1 MENVVGVL
9 SNKEVI
15 IALAKGQVATEDN
28 VTDLLCPAYFVQETK
43 TVSSVFAVLQHGLM
57 LIVNE
62 FGEITGLA
70 SLKQLLAVIVG
81 VVRDEDSDV
90 DEGYTSVG
98 ENTYQV
104 DASNGVTEFNE
115 KLNLDIPEGD
125 YQTLAG
131 LALDRL
137 GYIQENG
144 EILEHGNLKLT
155 IQQMNGVRID
165 LVEIERM
172 ALQEAEAQK

>member
-15 IALAKGQVATEDN
+15 IALAKGQVATGDN

-43 TVSSVFAVLQHGLM
+43 TVSSVFAGLQHGLM
-57 LIVNE
+57 LNVNE

-98 ENTYQV
+98 EDTYQV
-104 DASNGVTEFNE
+104 DANNGVTEFNE